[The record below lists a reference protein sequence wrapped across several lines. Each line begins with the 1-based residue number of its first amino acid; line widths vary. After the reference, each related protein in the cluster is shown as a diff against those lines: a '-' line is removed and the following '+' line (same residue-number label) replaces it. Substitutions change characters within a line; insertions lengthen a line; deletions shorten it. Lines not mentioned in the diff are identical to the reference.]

1 MSLLEINSISQHTIE
16 WRKKNTNIVFTNGC
30 FDLLHKGHLDL
41 LSKAS
46 TYGDI
51 LIVGLNS
58 DSSVRKIKGKERPIE
73 NEKIRSKNLLK
84 LNYVNYVIIFDSETP
99 QDLIKTIVPNVLVKG
114 GDYNDTTIIGAKEVI
129 SNGGKVKIIPLTAG
143 NSTSSIIKLQKRYI
157 IINIRL

>member
-1 MSLLEINSISQHTIE
+1 MSLLEINSIRQHTME

-143 NSTSSIIKLQKRYI
+143 YSTSSIIKLQKR
-157 IINIRL
+157 

>member
-1 MSLLEINSISQHTIE
+1 MSLLEINSISQYTIE

-99 QDLIKTIVPNVLVKG
+99 QDLIKTIVPNELIKG

-143 NSTSSIIKLQKRYI
+143 YSTSSIIKLQKR
-157 IINIRL
+157 

>member
-1 MSLLEINSISQHTIE
+1 MSILEINSISQYINK

-46 TYGDI
+46 KYGDI

-84 LNYVNYVIIFDSETP
+84 LKYVNYVIIFDSETP
-99 QDLIKTIVPNVLVKG
+99 KELIKIIMPNVLVKG
-114 GDYNDTTIIGAKEVI
+114 GDYNETTIVGAKEVI
-129 SNGGKVKIIPLTAG
+129 SNGGKVKIIPLTKG
-143 NSTSSIIKLQKRYI
+143 YSTSSILKLQKR
-157 IINIRL
+157 

>member
-1 MSLLEINSISQHTIE
+1 MSLLEINNISRHTIDWQE
-16 WRKKNTNIVFTNGC
+16 KNTNIVFTNGC

-73 NEKIRSKNLLK
+73 NEKIRAKNLS
-84 LNYVNYVIIFDSETP
+84 IASR
-99 QDLIKTIVPNVLVKG
+99 KG
-114 GDYNDTTIIGAKEVI
+114 
-129 SNGGKVKIIPLTAG
+129 
-143 NSTSSIIKLQKRYI
+143 
-157 IINIRL
+157 

>member
-1 MSLLEINSISQHTIE
+1 MSLLEIDSISQHTIE

-143 NSTSSIIKLQKRYI
+143 YSTSSIIKLQKR
-157 IINIRL
+157 

>member
-1 MSLLEINSISQHTIE
+1 MSLLEINSISQYTIE

-58 DSSVRKIKGKERPIE
+58 DSSVRKIKGKERPVE

-129 SNGGKVKIIPLTAG
+129 SNGGKVKIVPLTAG
-143 NSTSSIIKLQKRYI
+143 YSTSSIIKLQKR
-157 IINIRL
+157 

>member
-1 MSLLEINSISQHTIE
+1 MSLLEINSISQYTIE

-58 DSSVRKIKGKERPIE
+58 DSSVRKLKGKERPVE

-84 LNYVNYVIIFDSETP
+84 LNYVNYVISLDSETP

-114 GDYNDTTIIGAKEVI
+114 GDYNHTTIIGAKEVI

-143 NSTSSIIKLQKRYI
+143 YSTSSIIKLQKR
-157 IINIRL
+157 

>member
-84 LNYVNYVIIFDSETP
+84 LNYVNYVIIFDNETP

-143 NSTSSIIKLQKRYI
+143 YSTSSIIKLQKR
-157 IINIRL
+157 

>member
-1 MSLLEINSISQHTIE
+1 MSLLEINSVIQHTID

-30 FDLLHKGHLDL
+30 FDLLHQGHLDL

-73 NEKIRSKNLLK
+73 NEKIRSNNLLK
-84 LNYVNYVIIFDSETP
+84 LKYVNYVIIFKSETP
-99 QDLIKTIVPNVLVKG
+99 RDLIKIIMPNVLVKG
-114 GDYNDTTIIGAKEVI
+114 GDYNDTTIVGAKEVI
-129 SNGGKVKIIPLTAG
+129 SNGGKVEIIPLTEG
-143 NSTSSIIKLQKRYI
+143 YSTSSIIKLQKR
-157 IINIRL
+157 

>member
-1 MSLLEINSISQHTIE
+1 MSLLEINSVSQHTIE

-84 LNYVNYVIIFDSETP
+84 LKYVNYVIIFDSETP
-99 QDLIKTIVPNVLVKG
+99 QDLIKTIMPNVLVKG
-114 GDYNDTTIIGAKEVI
+114 GDYNDTTIVGSKEVM
-129 SNGGKVKIIPLTAG
+129 SSGGKVKIIPLTEG
-143 NSTSSIIKLQKRYI
+143 YSTSSIIKLQKR
-157 IINIRL
+157 

>member
-58 DSSVRKIKGKERPIE
+58 DRSVRKIKGKERPIE

-84 LNYVNYVIIFDSETP
+84 IKYVNYVIIFDSETP

-143 NSTSSIIKLQKRYI
+143 YSTSSIIKLQKR
-157 IINIRL
+157 

>member
-1 MSLLEINSISQHTIE
+1 MSLLEINNISRHTIDWQE
-16 WRKKNTNIVFTNGC
+16 KNTNIVFTNGC

-73 NEKIRSKNLLK
+73 NEKIRAKNLLK
-84 LNYVNYVIIFDSETP
+84 LKYVNYVIIFNSETP
-99 QDLIKTIVPNVLVKG
+99 QDLIKTIMPNVLVKG
-114 GDYNDTTIIGAKEVI
+114 GDYNDTTIVGSKEVI
-129 SNGGKVKIIPLTAG
+129 SNGGKVKIIPLTEG
-143 NSTSSIIKLQKRYI
+143 YSTSSIIKLQKR
-157 IINIRL
+157 